1 MSELIPAE
9 EHETF
14 SMRQDRRVV
23 ATVLW
28 RRDAIVGIVVVRR
41 RDGRSSLIPVPGFA
55 QPTLARGFSRESVC
69 RLWGCLRLAVEWA
82 LGKIEFGDVRGFA
95 LDPLLNGEEPAE
107 CGNLRAFG
115 GELMCV
121 DIGEFETQKPR
132 LLI

>member
-1 MSELIPAE
+1 
-9 EHETF
+9 
-14 SMRQDRRVV
+14 VV

-41 RDGRSSLIPVPGFA
+41 RDGRSALIPVPEFA

-82 LGKIEFGDVRGFA
+82 LGNIEFEDMGGFA

-115 GELMCV
+115 GELLGV

-132 LLI
+132 VLD

>member
-1 MSELIPAE
+1 MSEVIPAE
-9 EHETF
+9 EHEAF
-14 SMRQDRRVV
+14 STRQDRRVV

-41 RDGRSSLIPVPGFA
+41 RNGRSALIPVPEV
-55 QPTLARGFSRESVC
+55 Q
-69 RLWGCLRLAVEWA
+69 GCA
-82 LGKIEFGDVRGFA
+82 GFA

-115 GELMCV
+115 GVLMCV

-132 LLI
+132 LLN

>member
-9 EHETF
+9 EHEAF
-14 SMRQDRRVV
+14 SRRRDRRVV

-28 RRDAIVGIVVVRR
+28 RRDAIAGIVVVRR
-41 RDGRSSLIPVPGFA
+41 RDGRSALIPVPEFA
-55 QPTLARGFSRESVC
+55 QPTRARGFSWERVC
-69 RLWGCLRLAVEWA
+69 RLWGHLRLAVEWA
-82 LGKIEFGDVRGFA
+82 LGNIEFEDMRGFA

-132 LLI
+132 VLD